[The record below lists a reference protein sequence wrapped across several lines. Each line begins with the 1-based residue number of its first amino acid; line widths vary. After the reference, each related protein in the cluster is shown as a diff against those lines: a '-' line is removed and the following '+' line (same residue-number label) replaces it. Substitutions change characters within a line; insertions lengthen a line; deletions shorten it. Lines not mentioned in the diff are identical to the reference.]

1 MTNHG
6 IIRLQNQTLKS
17 GEMKK
22 HIKWIIPLAV
32 LVLLAAVF
40 FIYTGQYY
48 HADERAYHVLVSN
61 ETVKVFKTDYG
72 YFFDGPSEEDAFIFY
87 PGAKVEETAYAP
99 LCRELADA
107 GLDVCLVKMP
117 FHLAFFGMN
126 AAEGIMEEYDYTH
139 WYIGGNSLGGAIAAS
154 FAAKHTEGLDGLI
167 LLAAYSA
174 TMQSDT
180 LTTLLIYGSED
191 TVLNHEKYQESL
203 KNLPGVYSEYVIEG
217 GNHAQFGSYGPQKGD
232 GTALIPAEQQIDET
246 VRAILAFI
254 TR

>member
-1 MTNHG
+1 
-6 IIRLQNQTLKS
+6 
-17 GEMKK
+17 MKK
-22 HIKWIIPLAV
+22 HLKWIIPLAV
-32 LVLLAAVF
+32 LLLLAAVF

-48 HADERAYHVLVSN
+48 HADHRAYDALVSN

-72 YFFDGPSEEDAFIFY
+72 YFFDGPSEEDAFILY

-126 AAEGIMEEYDYTH
+126 AAEDIMAEYDYIN
-139 WYIGGNSLGGAIAAS
+139 WYIGGHSLGGAIAAS
-154 FAAKHTEGLDGLI
+154 FAAKHAEGLDGLI

-174 TMQSDT
+174 SEQNDT
-180 LTTLLIYGSED
+180 LMTLLIYGTED
-191 TVLNHEKYQESL
+191 TVLNHEKYQEGL
-203 KNLPGVYSEYVIEG
+203 KNLPGIYTEYVMEG

-232 GTALIPAEQQIDET
+232 GTALISAEQQIDET